1 MAKKSFTSKLT
12 NRLLSI
18 KAAESEASR
27 RREQAADGLSI
38 YRDRRDVRLP
48 FYRMRI
54 NQKRKLYIAFGLL
67 WAIVV
72 HDVFGI
78 NLTFCAIA
86 FGACGFLLFEWRRR
100 QREKWERHF
109 D

>member
-1 MAKKSFTSKLT
+1 MAKERFTSKLT

-18 KAAESEASR
+18 TVAESEASR
-27 RREQAADGLSI
+27 RREQAAAGLSI

-72 HDVFGI
+72 HAVFGI

-86 FGACGFLLFEWRRR
+86 FGACGFLIFEWKRR
-100 QREKWERHF
+100 QREKWEQHF